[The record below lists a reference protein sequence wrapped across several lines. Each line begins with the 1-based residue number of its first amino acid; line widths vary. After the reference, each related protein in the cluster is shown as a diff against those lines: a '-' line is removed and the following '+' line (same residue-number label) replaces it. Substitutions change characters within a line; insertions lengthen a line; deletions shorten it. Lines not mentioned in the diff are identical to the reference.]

1 MSKTQTI
8 FRLTAMA
15 LGLACAAAHAQ
26 AQERVRIGFMSPVT
40 GPQAANGGDNRDG
53 ALLAIKELNA
63 KGVKVAG
70 KPVVFELDINDDV
83 ADPKQG
89 VQVAQT
95 LADKKIRFVLGPYNS
110 GVTVPAAR
118 VLNDSDILTLTVA
131 SNPKITEL
139 GYGTLFRIG
148 ASDNQLGTK
157 MATYAAQDLKLKTVA
172 VIDDRTAYGQ
182 GVAREFTAQARRLG
196 LQVVATEFTTDKATD
211 FSAIL
216 TNIRGAKAEAV
227 FYGGYSPQGGPL
239 LKQMRA
245 LGITGPLLGGDGIC
259 STETANLAQLTGDLN
274 VFCTQGGSMLDKSDK
289 GQKFA
294 ERYRAEYKRDPL
306 TYAAAFY
313 DGMHLLANAMES
325 AQSTTDTKK
334 IAQAIA
340 NGKYAGVTG
349 EFSYDAKHDLKS
361 SAVTVYTFKGKD
373 VVPLK
378 SL

>member
-148 ASDNQLGTK
+148 ASDNRLAPRWPPTRR
-157 MATYAAQDLKLKTVA
+157 
-172 VIDDRTAYGQ
+172 RT
-182 GVAREFTAQARRLG
+182 
-196 LQVVATEFTTDKATD
+196 
-211 FSAIL
+211 
-216 TNIRGAKAEAV
+216 
-227 FYGGYSPQGGPL
+227 
-239 LKQMRA
+239 
-245 LGITGPLLGGDGIC
+245 
-259 STETANLAQLTGDLN
+259 
-274 VFCTQGGSMLDKSDK
+274 
-289 GQKFA
+289 
-294 ERYRAEYKRDPL
+294 
-306 TYAAAFY
+306 
-313 DGMHLLANAMES
+313 
-325 AQSTTDTKK
+325 
-334 IAQAIA
+334 
-340 NGKYAGVTG
+340 
-349 EFSYDAKHDLKS
+349 
-361 SAVTVYTFKGKD
+361 
-373 VVPLK
+373 
-378 SL
+378 